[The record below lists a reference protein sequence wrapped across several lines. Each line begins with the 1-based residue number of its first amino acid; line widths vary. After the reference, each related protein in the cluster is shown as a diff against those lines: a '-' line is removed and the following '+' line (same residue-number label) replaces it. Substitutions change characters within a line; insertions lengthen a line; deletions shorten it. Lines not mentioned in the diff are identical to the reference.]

1 MKIFRTNISDNPSL
15 EEIESLIKKIKLFQG
30 NELEFN
36 DIIDLCKLLDVEYKP
51 ESRSGGSLEKFYCK
65 HLERVPGYTHG
76 LFSIHII
83 HKGGSK
89 KMVFKRNIFQ
99 TINHLETIIKI
110 KRSKK

>member
-15 EEIESLIKKIKLFQG
+15 EEIEGLIKKIKLFQG

-36 DIIDLCKLLDVEYKP
+36 DIIDLCSLLDVEYKP
-51 ESRSGGSLEKFYCK
+51 ELRTGGSEERFYSK

-89 KMVFKRNIFQ
+89 RMVFKRNIFL
-99 TINHLETIIKI
+99 TLRHLETIINI